1 MTQEKM
7 NLLKKEIKQLDIVS
21 KNMSVLGH
29 SRESNPKDAFDKSR
43 AAKHM
48 KRSKAVIIR
57 NERKIEEKQSFIDNV
72 EK

>member
-1 MTQEKM
+1 M
-7 NLLKKEIKQLDIVS
+7 
-21 KNMSVLGH
+21 GH